1 MMTGFEQYARKTRRA
16 IFLEEMEQVVPW
28 RELCALVEPYY
39 PKPGNR
45 RPPVGVERMLRIYF
59 LQQWFNLSD
68 PAVEE
73 SLYDSAGM
81 RQFVGVDLGCAPVPE
96 LLRSLIAL
104 EAPRLFEMLQRQY
117 SRVETDRASA
127 KATILEWNRTEL
139 PTCPPPHTIL
149 RL

>member
-1 MMTGFEQYARKTRRA
+1 MR
-16 IFLEEMEQVVPW
+16 IFTVS
-28 RELCALVEPYY
+28 RVEP
-39 PKPGNR
+39 
-45 RPPVGVERMLRIYF
+45 F

-68 PAVEE
+68 PGVEE

-127 KATILEWNRTEL
+127 KATILEWNRTAL
-139 PTCPPPHTIL
+139 PTCPPPHNSPPLVTV
-149 RL
+149 